1 MTAPGRC
8 NVPREPDECLLGVVF
23 SGAAGCGERGRERRY
38 ERAMRVRPPPPG
50 LRPFVRIIWATERF
64 DPAPP
69 ACLERVL
76 PTAAMHLV
84 LRTTGDPVLVLDGH
98 EDGSCRALPLALVG
112 GARAAPYLRRPSPG
126 EAVGAMLEPGAARLL
141 FRATA
146 EELAGRH
153 TRLADLWGDAATAE
167 AHERLAAAESADERL
182 AVLEALLGARLSP
195 GRALHPAVAGAL
207 ERFRRC
213 ADVTPAANAS
223 GYSHRH
229 FVALFRETVGLPP
242 KMYARV
248 LRFQRALARIASA
261 DAPPLGQ
268 IALAAGYA
276 DQAHLT
282 REFVLLSGLT
292 PGRYRRLAPAQPNHV
307 PVPPPEVR
315 SVQER
320 PAPRPYTARRG
331 GEP

>member
-1 MTAPGRC
+1 
-8 NVPREPDECLLGVVF
+8 
-23 SGAAGCGERGRERRY
+23 
-38 ERAMRVRPPPPG
+38 MRVRPPTPA

-69 ACLERVL
+69 TCLERVL

-84 LRTTGDPVLVLDGH
+84 VRTTGDPVRVLEPD
-98 EDGSCRALPLALVG
+98 EDGSGRALPPALVG
-112 GARAAPYLRRPSPG
+112 GARAAPYLRRPAPG
-126 EAVGAMLEPGAARLL
+126 EAVGAMLEPGAAQLL

-146 EELAGRH
+146 DELAGRH
-153 TRLADLWGDAATAE
+153 TGLADLWGDAATAE

-182 AVLEALLGARLSP
+182 AVLEALLGARLP
-195 GRALHPAVAGAL
+195 PVGALLPAVAGAL

-229 FVALFRETVGLPP
+229 FVALFREAAGLPP
-242 KMYARV
+242 KLYARV

-261 DAPPLGQ
+261 DAPPLGH

-282 REFVLLSGLT
+282 REFVLLSGVT
-292 PGRYRRLAPAQPNHV
+292 PGRLRRLDPARPNHV
-307 PVPPPEVR
+307 PLPPPEVR
-315 SVQER
+315 SVQDR
-320 PAPRPYTARRG
+320 PVPRPYAARRG
-331 GEP
+331 GES